1 MGTDV
6 LHVLENVLPARFGGA
21 PTDYQLVE
29 QDGADQARL
38 ALRVSRR
45 VPLASPEAVRDCFL
59 RELRRF
65 QGGTG
70 ALRSLR
76 ATDSLEVLHADP
88 LVTRTG
94 KVLPLHLL
102 GPGLK
107 APEAT

>member
-1 MGTDV
+1 VGTDV